1 MRALENYYAHT
12 TFKRWP
18 VFNCA
23 RLRMLLG
30 TSQQFAAIKGNSI
43 PLSILEVARSNKTGP
58 ETVPPRRAKQF

>member
-23 RLRMLLG
+23 RLRNCSDPDLDFGRYIKILKKETTMAMLVG
-30 TSQQFAAIKGNSI
+30 SST
-43 PLSILEVARSNKTGP
+43 
-58 ETVPPRRAKQF
+58 